1 MQSLQ
6 SGQGELH
13 QLVRA
18 INDRQEET
26 DARLESLSMD
36 GHKVTGEVT
45 SLRQG
50 QERHEKALGTL
61 ALRSLE
67 QETDI
72 RELKHT

>member
-1 MQSLQ
+1 MQSLH

-26 DARLESLSMD
+26 D
-36 GHKVTGEVT
+36 
-45 SLRQG
+45 
-50 QERHEKALGTL
+50 
-61 ALRSLE
+61 
-67 QETDI
+67 I